1 MTRKSDTAA
10 TKESIIES
18 SIKLF
23 LAKGF
28 VGTSVTEL
36 TNAAGIAKGTLYC
49 HFTSKDEILDSILD
63 KFSREFLDGAMAK
76 VSECGGDFLTKFKVY
91 YKYVTEFGRDH
102 RELMLV
108 WHTLLGEIIGNCSD
122 TERKMKEF
130 QGKYNAFLETFL
142 EEGKKEGAI
151 GDKIDTRIASRIIT
165 ATLTGMLLQWYI
177 ESPSQ
182 NENRIYVR
190 SFREAILKALG
201 VSGPEV
207 PAGEPV
213 RQDPKG
219 TRGQN

>member
-1 MTRKSDTAA
+1 MTRRSDTAA
-10 TKESIIES
+10 TRESIIET

-23 LAKGF
+23 LAQGF

-36 TNAAGIAKGTLYC
+36 TKAVGIAKGTLYC
-49 HFTSKDEILDSILD
+49 HFRSKDEILDSILD
-63 KFSREFLDGAMAK
+63 KFSREFLDGAIAK
-76 VSECGGDFLTKFKVY
+76 VSECDGDFLTKFKVY

-108 WHTLLGEIIGNCSD
+108 WHTLLGEIIGNNSA
-122 TERKMKEF
+122 TERKMKEI
-130 QGKYNAFLETFL
+130 QGRYNAFLETFL

-151 GDKIDTRIASRIIT
+151 GNKIDTRIASRITT

-182 NENRIYVR
+182 NENRIYAR

-201 VSGPEV
+201 VSGVEPSAEERVQPDPE
-207 PAGEPV
+207 
-213 RQDPKG
+213 RK
-219 TRGQN
+219 RGRN